1 MTITPFSS
9 RLRTATW
16 ADHASAEQSTFLAD
30 LTKGR
35 IPLAA
40 HAALTAQHY
49 LIYEVLE
56 QAAHETASPFHSPA
70 LTRLPALKA
79 DLEHLVGAADWAGLL
94 TPTTATAEY
103 LARLRE
109 IAFTWPGGFVAHHYN
124 RYLGDLSGGQFV
136 ARAIAKAYGLRLGEP
151 GLLFYSFPLIDDLQA
166 FKAGYRSMMDAA
178 EWDEVEQERII
189 DEVKLAYRLNI
200 DVLNDLGK
208 VYVNPFPPEVVAQI
222 MKHMNDDHAA
232 DSVLICR
239 AFGGQPDA
247 TAAVMSG
254 MDADGIE
261 FEVTVGGATQP
272 TRVPFST
279 RLTQRAEV
287 RVEVTRLYHE
297 ARARLGMPP
306 A

>member
-9 RLRTATW
+9 RLRAATW

-40 HAALTAQHY
+40 HVALTAQHY

-56 QAAHETASPFHSPA
+56 QAAAETASPFHSPA
-70 LTRLPALKA
+70 LTRLPALRA
-79 DLEHLVGAADWAGLL
+79 DLEHLAGEDWAQLL
-94 TPTTATAEY
+94 APTTATEEY
-103 LARLRE
+103 VARLRE

-124 RYLGDLSGGQFV
+124 RYLGDLSGGQYV
-136 ARAIAKAYGLRLGEP
+136 ARAIAKSYNLTLGEP
-151 GLLFYSFPLIDDLQA
+151 GLLFYSFPLIEDLQA
-166 FKAGYRSMMDAA
+166 FKESYRSKLDAA
-178 EWDEVEQERII
+178 PWDELEMERII
-189 DEVKLAYRLNI
+189 DEVKLAYRLNT

-222 MKHMNDDHAA
+222 MKHMNGDHAA

-247 TAAVMSG
+247 TEAVMSG
-254 MDADGIE
+254 MDADAIE
-261 FEVTVGGATQP
+261 FDVTVDGGVVAT
-272 TRVPFST
+272 RIPFSR

-297 ARARLGMPP
+297 ARAELGLPP